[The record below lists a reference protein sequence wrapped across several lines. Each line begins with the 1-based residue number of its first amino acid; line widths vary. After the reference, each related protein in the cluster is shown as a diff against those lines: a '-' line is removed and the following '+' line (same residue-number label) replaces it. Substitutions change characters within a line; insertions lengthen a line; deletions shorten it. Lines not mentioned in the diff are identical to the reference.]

1 VKSLSLDA
9 YTLKIIAITSMGV
22 HHAAMVLWEIV
33 PLWIHIPLGFIR
45 GVTFP
50 IMAFFVVEGFRRTSN
65 VKRYMLRL
73 LLFGAVAQIPYML
86 AFGVATLNI
95 VFTILVGL
103 ICLVMQR
110 RLYVEK
116 GKKGLFVVLF
126 IIILIASNF
135 VVEGG
140 FAGLLMIFLFN
151 VIRDEQRRRTVPLI
165 VWGAY
170 MVFSVLL
177 VRATAVML
185 EAFVD
190 VIGQV
195 DLAVDAAVSGVAAHE
210 IMLMTEH
217 FILPVGTFL
226 IIPLLRAYNGDLGKR
241 AKYLFYSFYPLHFIV
256 LVAIGFALR
265 LIDGFAVYSPF
276 FG

>member
-1 VKSLSLDA
+1 MKSLSLDA